1 MEQSLDGLLA
11 WGGDLSPRRLLA
23 AYRRGIFPWYSEGQ
37 PILWHSPDPR
47 FVLVPSQIH
56 VPRSLKKEIN
66 RGTYEVRYDTA
77 FQLVIAACARMPRP
91 GQYGTWITREME
103 RAYVQLHQQ
112 GYAHSVESWADGQLR
127 GGLYGVSLG
136 GVFYGESMFS
146 LAPDASKVAFA
157 TLAQR
162 LQGWGFELIDCQVET
177 EHLSR
182 FGAEQWSRQRFI
194 QALQHALLAPT
205 RQGSWTEGTKEEPT
219 R

>member
-1 MEQSLDGLLA
+1 MEGLLA

-47 FVLVPSQIH
+47 FVLLPSQLH
-56 VPRSLKKEIN
+56 VPKSLKKTIH
-66 RGTYEVRYDTA
+66 RGTYQVRYDTA
-77 FQLVIAACARMPRP
+77 FAQVIAACARVRRP
-91 GQYGTWITREME
+91 GQRGTWITRDME
-103 RAYVQLHQQ
+103 RAYLELHRQ
-112 GYAHSVESWADGQLR
+112 GYAHSVESWEGGELR

-136 GVFYGESMFS
+136 AAFFGESMFS

-157 TLAQR
+157 TVTGL
-162 LQGWGFELIDCQVET
+162 LQSWGFELIDCQVET

-182 FGAEQWSRQRFI
+182 FGSEHWPRARYIE
-194 QALQHALLAPT
+194 AVQHALQAPT
-205 RQGSWTEGTKEEPT
+205 RQGSWTEPSKEEPS